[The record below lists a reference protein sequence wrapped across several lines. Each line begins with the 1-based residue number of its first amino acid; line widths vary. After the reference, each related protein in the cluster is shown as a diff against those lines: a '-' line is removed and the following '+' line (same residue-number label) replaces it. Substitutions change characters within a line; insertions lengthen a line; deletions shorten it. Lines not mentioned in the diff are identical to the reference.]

1 MWQPRCTPCCTRVFP
16 VDRAP
21 SRLQIGYLET
31 VKREG
36 TNETLSFLDDGG
48 PAAERRVPYL
58 FLALAAH
65 GPTVPALR
73 IALDQVDEIVVGRG
87 SENAWEASR
96 EGGARRVVLRSAD
109 PWLSSTHARIT
120 RTAGGF
126 QVTDAG
132 SKNGS
137 LLAGKR
143 ITEADLADGALLELG
158 HTFFLFR
165 SGLAAAPA
173 GVPGPVCGGGESVRG
188 PVALDLPTLS
198 PDFALRLAELS
209 RVARGIVPVVLE
221 GETGTGKEVVAR
233 ALHGASGRTGEFVAI
248 NCGAL
253 PPTLLEAELFGAKR
267 GAFSG
272 ATEDRPGLVR
282 AAAGGTLLLDEIGE
296 LSPQAQAALLRVL
309 QEREVVPVGGTR
321 PIAVD
326 VRFVAATHRP
336 LDRMVETG
344 TFRRDLMMRLS
355 GYRLRLPPL
364 RERLCDVGIL
374 TSTLLS
380 RLDATRVPSIAPRA
394 ARALFRHPWPGNV
407 RQLERALGTAHALA
421 SGGAIAI
428 DHLPEEIRDAATESP
443 GVRGEED
450 AVQREE
456 LVVLLREHKGN
467 VSAVAR
473 ATGKARMQIQRWMK
487 RFALTPEQFR

>member
-1 MWQPRCTPCCTRVFP
+1 M
-16 VDRAP
+16 
-21 SRLQIGYLET
+21 SRN
-31 VKREG
+31 G
-36 TNETLSFLDDGG
+36 TNETLSFIDDGG
-48 PAAERRVPYL
+48 PVAERRVPYL

-73 IALDQVDEIVVGRG
+73 IALDGIDEIVVGRG
-87 SENAWEASR
+87 AEHAWELTR
-96 EGGARRVVLRSAD
+96 EGGVRRLVVRSAD

-120 RTAGGF
+120 RTARGF
-126 QVTDAG
+126 HVTDAG

-137 LLAGKR
+137 LLGGKR
-143 ITEADLADGALLELG
+143 IDAADLADGALLELG

-165 SGLAAAPA
+165 GGLPAAPP
-173 GVPGPVCGGGESVRG
+173 GVPTPVCGAAESVRG
-188 PVALDLPTLS
+188 PVALGLPTLS
-198 PDFALRLAELS
+198 PALAARLADLS
-209 RVARGIVPVVLE
+209 RVACSVMPVVLE

-233 ALHGASGRTGEFVAI
+233 ALHRASGRTGEFVAI

-253 PPTLLEAELFGAKR
+253 PPTLIEAELFGAKR

-282 AAAGGTLLLDEIGE
+282 AAAGGTLLLDEVGE
-296 LSPQAQAALLRVL
+296 LSPQAQTALLRVL

-321 PIAVD
+321 PIPVD

-344 TFRRDLMMRLS
+344 TFRRDLLMRLA

-364 RERLCDVGIL
+364 RERIEDLGLL
-374 TSTLLS
+374 TGTLLS
-380 RLDATRVPSIAPRA
+380 RLDATRIPSIAPRA
-394 ARALFRHPWPGNV
+394 ARALFHHPWPGNV
-407 RQLERALGTAHALA
+407 RQLERALGTAQALA
-421 SGGAIAI
+421 GGGAIGM
-428 DHLPEEIRDAATESP
+428 DHLPEEIREAGAGTP
-443 GVRGEED
+443 GVRDEED
-450 AVQREE
+450 AREREE
-456 LVVLLREHKGN
+456 LTALLREHKGN